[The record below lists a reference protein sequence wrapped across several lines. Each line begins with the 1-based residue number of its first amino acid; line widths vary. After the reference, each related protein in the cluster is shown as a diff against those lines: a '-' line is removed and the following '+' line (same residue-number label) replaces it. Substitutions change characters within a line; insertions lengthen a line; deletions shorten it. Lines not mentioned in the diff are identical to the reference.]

1 MVGGLHQERQLNV
14 CDVICNLSIDD
25 ICFSKLTSRER
36 QYCLFVSQS
45 AYHITG
51 VTKVTLKALYQLDCI
66 SQFIEIIIDI
76 DRYGLFQI
84 PKGYEAREHI
94 QFNIA

>member
-1 MVGGLHQERQLNV
+1 MLIQADQL
-14 CDVICNLSIDD
+14 
-25 ICFSKLTSRER
+25 R
-36 QYCLFVSQS
+36 
-45 AYHITG
+45 
-51 VTKVTLKALYQLDCI
+51 KALLPIRISIRI

-84 PKGYEAREHI
+84 PKDYEAREDI